1 MPSLDVL
8 STLCCWSKHAMSSQT
23 WGRYVCSMIDPAMSG
38 PTRLVYAVDDVREAA
53 AGWAPVG
60 IGPFFIVDHI
70 ELLDV
75 RVNGEEATFD
85 HSRASGWWGDVMF
98 ELICQHDLRADAAPI
113 VGTSGLHHVAH
124 SVNNFEATSAGL
136 ATDGHAEVLS
146 ARTTA
151 GGGGG
156 FALHDGGSARGH
168 LIGIYE
174 ATPALRDFSDMVRG
188 ASIGWDGSDPV
199 RSL

>member
-1 MPSLDVL
+1 
-8 STLCCWSKHAMSSQT
+8 
-23 WGRYVCSMIDPAMSG
+23 MIDPAISG

-60 IGPFFIVDHI
+60 IGPFFVLEHI
-70 ELLDV
+70 ELHDV
-75 RVNGEEATFD
+75 RVHAEPARFD

-98 ELICQHDLRADAAPI
+98 ELICQHDLGPGTAPI

-124 SVNNFEATSAGL
+124 SVSNFDATSAGL
-136 ATDGHAEVLS
+136 VTDGHAEVLS
-146 ARTTA
+146 ARTA
-151 GGGGG
+151 GGSG
-156 FALHDGGSARGH
+156 FALHDGGNARGH

-174 ATPALRDFSDMVRG
+174 ATSALRDFSDMVRD

-199 RSL
+199 RTL

>member
-1 MPSLDVL
+1 M
-8 STLCCWSKHAMSSQT
+8 
-23 WGRYVCSMIDPAMSG
+23 
-38 PTRLVYAVDDVREAA
+38 
-53 AGWAPVG
+53 G
-60 IGPFFIVDHI
+60 IGPFFIVEHI
-70 ELLDV
+70 ELLDA

-98 ELICQHDLRADAAPI
+98 ELICQHGLRADAAPI

-136 ATDGHAEVLS
+136 ASDGHAEVLS
-146 ARTTA
+146 ARMTA
-151 GGGGG
+151 GGG

-174 ATPALRDFSDMVRG
+174 ATPALRDFSNMVRG

-199 RSL
+199 RTL

>member
-1 MPSLDVL
+1 
-8 STLCCWSKHAMSSQT
+8 
-23 WGRYVCSMIDPAMSG
+23 
-38 PTRLVYAVDDVREAA
+38 
-53 AGWAPVG
+53 
-60 IGPFFIVDHI
+60 
-70 ELLDV
+70 
-75 RVNGEEATFD
+75 
-85 HSRASGWWGDVMF
+85 MF
-98 ELICQHDLRADAAPI
+98 ELICQHGLPADAAPI

-151 GGGGG
+151 GGGG